1 MAEYYTKSESDAK
14 YAATSHTHAL
24 ETMGGN
30 ELPANRVAISDA
42 ASPLFEDAYTL
53 DEALFSVA
61 DQLAGKAAF
70 DHTHENLSVTPVAHT
85 HAQSEVTGLEARL
98 TEIEADIADL
108 QSSGGGSAEVT
119 PMVVCSMH
127 LGKLDNNSGAEVTSA
142 SRICSEPFAIE
153 SGKSYWQVNDKGV
166 NMYVLIYDADEMFL
180 AYLGNIASGAEIE
193 VNTPN
198 AAYMRISSLV
208 GEYDLTNEFR
218 IYDVDPASGSGGGT
232 AVGGFTQE
240 EADLLYAP
248 ISHTHDGYAA
258 AEHTHDGFAAT
269 AHTHTAAD
277 ITGLPSSVDA
287 YSKTEADAR
296 FAQASHIHGEYLTED
311 EAVDAFAGVN
321 HTHTASEI
329 TGLPS
334 SVDAYSKTE
343 SDAKY
348 APVDHAHTGYATTA
362 ALTSAVENVNDELRL
377 MTEVIDSKADTTHYH
392 SEYASAND
400 LSGKADAG
408 HTHTASQVGAAA
420 ASHTHTYSEVG
431 AASSSHT
438 HTPASIGAAA
448 SSHTHT
454 GYASSTHTHDYA
466 ASNHTHSGYASSNH
480 SHSGYASS
488 SHSHTAANV
497 GALPSSGG
505 TVSGDLTVTGT
516 FISNGVA
523 NTQSIQPKDSGS
535 YSIGTSDKRYYS
547 TYLKVNP
554 NVSSDR
560 RCKRDIAI
568 MDVDALAAFVD
579 KLPVVSYNYND
590 DAADEVK
597 RIGLIA
603 QDVVAAD
610 SEIAKGCIEQD
621 EKGFYSLRAADLVF
635 PLIAAVQ
642 ALTKRVEELEG
653 K

>member
-14 YAATSHTHAL
+14 YAGTDHSHTLADL
-24 ETMGGN
+24 GG
-30 ELPANRVAISDA
+30 ELAAERVAIGEGVA
-42 ASPLFEDAYTL
+42 PLFEDAYTV
-53 DEALFSVA
+53 DEALYSVA
-61 DQLAGKAAF
+61 DQLAGKASA
-70 DHTHENLSVTPVAHT
+70 DHTHENMTVTPAAHT
-85 HAQSEVTGLEARL
+85 HEQSDVNGLEARL
-98 TEIEADIADL
+98 TEIEADISAL
-108 QSSGGGSAEVT
+108 QSSGGSGEVT
-119 PMVVCSMH
+119 PMVVASMH

-153 SGKSYWQVNDKGV
+153 SGKSYYQVNDKGV

-180 AYLGNIASGAEIE
+180 AYLGNFASGAEIA
-193 VNTPN
+193 VTNPN

-218 IYDVDPASGSGGGT
+218 IYDVDPASGSGDDT
-232 AVGGFTQE
+232 AEEGFTQAD
-240 EADLLYAP
+240 ADLLYAA
-248 ISHTHDGYAA
+248 IDHTHEGFAA
-258 AEHTHDGFAAT
+258 ADHTHDGFAAA
-269 AHTHTAAD
+269 AHTHTAED

-311 EAVDAFAGVN
+311 EAVDAFAGVS

-329 TGLPS
+329 TGLPA
-334 SVDAYSKTE
+334 SVDAYNKTE
-343 SDAKY
+343 VDNMMDGKADAGHGHSEY
-348 APVDHAHTGYATTA
+348 AAATHGHTGYA
-362 ALTSAVENVNDELRL
+362 SA
-377 MTEVIDSKADTTHYH
+377 S
-392 SEYASAND
+392 D
-400 LSGKADAG
+400 LSGKADAD
-408 HTHTASQVGAAA
+408 HTHTYTDVGAAA
-420 ASHTHTYSEVG
+420 ASHTHTPSSIG
-431 AASSSHT
+431 AAASSHT

-448 SSHTHT
+448 SSHTHSN
-454 GYASSTHTHDYA
+454 YASSTHTHDYA
-466 ASNHTHSGYASSNH
+466 ASNHTHSGYAASNH

-488 SHSHTAANV
+488 GHSHTASAV
-497 GALPSSGG
+497 GALSSSGG
-505 TVSGDLTVTGT
+505 TVSGDLTITGT

-523 NTQSIQPKDSGS
+523 NTQAIQPKDSGS
-535 YSIGTSDKRYYS
+535 YSIGSSDKRYYS

-560 RCKRDIAI
+560 RCKRDIAT
-568 MDVDALAAFVD
+568 MDVEALATFVD
-579 KLPVVSYNYND
+579 KLSVVSYNYND

-610 SEIAKGCIEQD
+610 PAIAVGCIEQD
-621 EKGFYSLRAADLVF
+621 KKGFYSLRAADLVF

>member
-14 YAATSHTHAL
+14 YAGTDHSHTLADL
-24 ETMGGN
+24 GG
-30 ELPANRVAISDA
+30 ELAAERVAIGA
-42 ASPLFEDAYTL
+42 GVAPLFEDAYTV
-53 DEALFSVA
+53 DEALYSVA
-61 DQLAGKAAF
+61 DQLAGKANA
-70 DHTHENLSVTPVAHT
+70 DHTHENMTVTPAAHT
-85 HAQSEVTGLEARL
+85 HAQSEVNGLEARL
-98 TEIEADIADL
+98 AEIEADISAL
-108 QSSGGGSAEVT
+108 QSSGGSGEVT
-119 PMVVCSMH
+119 PMVVASMH

-142 SRICSEPFAIE
+142 SRICSEPFAIQN
-153 SGKSYWQVNDKGV
+153 GKSYYQVNDKGV

-180 AYLGNIASGAEIE
+180 AYLGNFASGAEIA
-193 VNTPN
+193 VNNGN

-218 IYDVDPASGSGGGT
+218 IYDEDPASGSGDDT
-232 AVGGFTQE
+232 AEEGFTQAD
-240 EADLLYAP
+240 ADLLYAP
-248 ISHTHDGYAA
+248 IDHTHECFAAADHTHANDHTHDNKAVL
-258 AEHTHDGFAAT
+258 DGI
-269 AHTHTAAD
+269 TAAKVAAWD
-277 ITGLPSSVDA
+277 AGTGNGSGTVPVVDS
-287 YSKTEADAR
+287 YSKTEADGR
-296 FAQASHIHGEYLTED
+296 FAPAAHVHGEYLTED

-321 HTHTASEI
+321 HTHT
-329 TGLPS
+329 
-334 SVDAYSKTE
+334 
-343 SDAKY
+343 
-348 APVDHAHTGYATTA
+348 GYATTA
-362 ALTSAVENVNDELRL
+362 ELNSAVENVNAELRL

-392 SEYASAND
+392 SEYASASD

-408 HTHTASQVGAAA
+408 HTHTYSQVGAAA

-466 ASNHTHSGYASSNH
+466 ASNH

-488 SHSHTAANV
+488 THTHSTYASSSHTHTAANV

-505 TVSGDLTVTGT
+505 TISGDLTVMGT
-516 FISNGVA
+516 VISNGVL
-523 NTQSIQPKDSGS
+523 NTQTIQPKDSGS
-535 YSIGTSDKRYYS
+535 YSIGNADKRYYS

-560 RCKRDIAI
+560 RCKRDIAT
-568 MDVDALAAFVD
+568 MDVEALAAFVG
-579 KLPVVSYNYND
+579 KLSVVSYNYND
-590 DAADEVK
+590 DAADEAQ

-610 SEIAKGCIEQD
+610 PTIAQGCIEQD

-642 ALTKRVEELEG
+642 VLTKRVEELEG

>member
-1 MAEYYTKSESDAK
+1 MAEYYTQSESDAR
-14 YAATSHTHAL
+14 YARTEHTHAL
-24 ETMGGN
+24 EDLGG
-30 ELPANRVAISDA
+30 ELS
-42 ASPLFEDAYTL
+42 ASKVSIPVNASALFEDAYTM
-53 DEALFSVA
+53 DEALYSVA
-61 DQLAGKAAF
+61 DQLAGKAAA
-70 DHTHENLSVTPVAHT
+70 DHTHENLTVTPAAHT

-98 TEIEADIADL
+98 TEIEADIAEL
-108 QSSGGGSAEVT
+108 QSGAGSDVVT
-119 PMVVCSMH
+119 PMVVASMH

-142 SRICSEPFAIE
+142 SRICSDPFAIE
-153 SGKSYWQVNDKGV
+153 NGKSYWQVNDKGV

-180 AYLGNIASGAEIE
+180 QYLGNFASGAEIE
-193 VNTPN
+193 VNNAN

-208 GEYDLTNEFR
+208 GEYDLSNEFR
-218 IYDVDPASGSGGGT
+218 IYNVDPASGG
-232 AVGGFTQE
+232 AAEEEAFTKE
-240 EADLLYAP
+240 DADLLYAP

-258 AEHTHDGFAAT
+258 T
-269 AHTHTAAD
+269 AHTHTADD

-296 FAQASHIHGEYLTED
+296 FATAELVDELDSDMAQLSSNVANFHSELNLVYDAINGKAPAS
-311 EAVDAFAGVN
+311 
-321 HTHTASEI
+321 HTHTADEI

-343 SDAKY
+343 
-348 APVDHAHTGYATTA
+348 VDNMMNG
-362 ALTSAVENVNDELRL
+362 
-377 MTEVIDSKADTTHYH
+377 KADASHGH
-392 SEYASAND
+392 SEYASASD
-400 LSGKADAG
+400 LTGKADAN
-408 HTHTASQVGAAA
+408 HTHSEYA
-420 ASHTHTYSEVG
+420 ASG
-431 AASSSHT
+431 HT

-454 GYASSTHTHDYA
+454 PSSIGAA
-466 ASNHTHSGYASSNH
+466 ASNHTHTGYAST
-480 SHSGYASS
+480 SHGHANYASAT
-488 SHSHTAANV
+488 HTHDADDV

-505 TVSGDLTVTGT
+505 TVSGDLTVMGT
-516 FISNGVA
+516 EVVNGVL
-523 NTQSIQPKDSGS
+523 NTQTIQPKDSGS
-535 YSIGTSDKRYYS
+535 YSIGNSDRRYYS

-560 RCKRDIAI
+560 RCKRDIEV
-568 MDVDALAAFVD
+568 MDIDALAAFVG

-590 DAADEVK
+590 DAADEAK

-610 SEIAKGCIEQD
+610 PTIAKGCIEQD

-642 ALTKRVEELEG
+642 ALTKRVEELES

>member
-14 YAATSHTHAL
+14 YAATGHTHDL
-24 ETMGGN
+24 ESLGGN
-30 ELPANRVAISDA
+30 ELPAERVAIPEGA
-42 ASPLFEDAYTL
+42 AALFDDAYTL
-53 DEALFSVA
+53 DVALYNVA
-61 DQLAGKAAF
+61 DQLLGKADA
-70 DHTHENLSVTPVAHT
+70 DHTHENLTVTPAAHT
-85 HAQSEVTGLEARL
+85 HEQSDVNGLEARL
-98 TEIEADIADL
+98 AEIEADISAL
-108 QSSGGGSAEVT
+108 QSSGGSGEVT
-119 PMVVCSMH
+119 PMVVASMH
-127 LGKLDNNSGAEVTSA
+127 LGKLDNNSGAEVVSA
-142 SRICSEPFAIE
+142 SRICSDPIAIE
-153 SGKSYWQVNDKGV
+153 SGKSYYQVNDKGV

-180 AYLGNIASGAEIE
+180 SYLGNIPSGAEIA
-193 VNTPN
+193 VTNPN

-218 IYDVDPASGSGGGT
+218 IYDEDPASGSGDDT
-232 AVGGFTQE
+232 AEEGFTQAD
-240 EADLLYAP
+240 ADLLYAP
-248 ISHTHDGYAA
+248 IDHTHEGFAA
-258 AEHTHDGFAAT
+258 AEHTHDGYAAT
-269 AHTHTAAD
+269 AHTHTADD
-277 ITGLPSSVDA
+277 ITGLPSSIDA
-287 YSKTEADAR
+287 YSKTEADGR

-321 HTHTASEI
+321 HTHTAAEI
-329 TGLPS
+329 TGLPA

-343 SDAKY
+343 
-348 APVDHAHTGYATTA
+348 VDNMMNG
-362 ALTSAVENVNDELRL
+362 
-377 MTEVIDSKADTTHYH
+377 KADASHGHNEYAAATHGH
-392 SEYASAND
+392 TEYASASD
-400 LSGKADAG
+400 LSGKADTYHTHSEYAASS
-408 HTHTASQVGAAA
+408 HTHTA
-420 ASHTHTYSEVG
+420 ASIG

-448 SSHTHT
+448 SSHTH
-454 GYASSTHTHDYA
+454 
-466 ASNHTHSGYASSNH
+466 SGYAASNH

-488 SHSHTAANV
+488 SHSHTASAV

-516 FISNGVA
+516 VISNGVL
-523 NTQSIQPKDSGS
+523 NTQTIQPKDSGS
-535 YSIGTSDKRYYS
+535 YSIGNSDKRYYS

-560 RCKRDIAI
+560 RCKRDIAT
-568 MDVDALAAFVD
+568 MDVEALAAFVD
-579 KLPVVSYNYND
+579 KLAVVSYNYND
-590 DAADEVK
+590 DAADEAK

-610 SEIAKGCIEQD
+610 PTIAQGCIEQD

>member
-24 ETMGGN
+24 ESMGGN

-53 DEALFSVA
+53 EDALFSVA
-61 DQLAGKAAF
+61 DQLAGKAAA
-70 DHTHENLSVTPVAHT
+70 DHTHEDMVVTPAAHT

-98 TEIEADIADL
+98 TEIEADIANL
-108 QSSGGGSAEVT
+108 QSGAGSNVVT
-119 PMVVCSMH
+119 PMVVASMH

-142 SRICSEPFAIE
+142 SRICSEPFAIQ

-180 AYLGNIASGAEIE
+180 AYLGNIPSGTEIQ
-193 VNTPN
+193 VTNPN

-218 IYDVDPASGSGGGT
+218 IYDENPASGDAAEEES
-232 AVGGFTQE
+232 FTKDD
-240 EADLLYAP
+240 ADLLYAP
-248 ISHTHDGYAA
+248 IDHTHDGYAA
-258 AEHTHDGFAAT
+258 ADHTHDGFAAT

-287 YSKTEADAR
+287 YSKTEADTM
-296 FAQASHIHGEYLTED
+296 FAPAAHTHGEYMTES
-311 EAVDAFAGVN
+311 EAVDAFAGVS
-321 HTHTASEI
+321 HTHTAADI
-329 TGLPS
+329 TGLPA

-343 SDAKY
+343 
-348 APVDHAHTGYATTA
+348 VDNMMVG
-362 ALTSAVENVNDELRL
+362 
-377 MTEVIDSKADTTHYH
+377 KADATHFH
-392 SEYASAND
+392 TEYASADD
-400 LSGKADAG
+400 LSGKADANHTHTEYAASG
-408 HTHTASQVGAAA
+408 HTHTPS
-420 ASHTHTYSEVG
+420 
-431 AASSSHT
+431 
-438 HTPASIGAAA
+438 SIGAAA

-454 GYASSTHTHDYA
+454 PSSIGAA
-466 ASNHTHSGYASSNH
+466 ASNHSHSGYAASNH

-488 SHSHTAANV
+488 GHSHTASAV
-497 GALPSSGG
+497 GALPASGG
-505 TVSGDLTVTGT
+505 TVSGDLTVMGT
-516 FISNGVA
+516 MIANGVL

-535 YSIGTSDKRYYS
+535 YGIGTSDKRYYS

-560 RCKRDIAI
+560 RCKRDIET
-568 MDVDALAAFVD
+568 MDIEALAAFVG
-579 KLPVVSYNYND
+579 KLSVVNYNYND
-590 DAADEVK
+590 DAADEAK

-610 SEIAKGCIEQD
+610 PIIAKGCIEQD
-621 EKGFYSLRAADLVF
+621 KKGFYSLRAADLVF

-642 ALTKRVEELEG
+642 VLTKRVEELEG